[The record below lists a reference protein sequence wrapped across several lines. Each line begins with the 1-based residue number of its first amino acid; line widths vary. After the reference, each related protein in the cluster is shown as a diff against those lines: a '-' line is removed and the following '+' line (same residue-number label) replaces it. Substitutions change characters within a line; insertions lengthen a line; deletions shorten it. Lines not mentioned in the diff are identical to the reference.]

1 MENLKDMIQKW
12 LSEWSE
18 CSKCSHMCKNEL
30 LLSTN
35 RDELI
40 CVDCV
45 SDENSFGQA

>member
-1 MENLKDMIQKW
+1 
-12 LSEWSE
+12 
-18 CSKCSHMCKNEL
+18 MCKNEL

-40 CVDCV
+40 CIDCV